1 MMRRIKRGEGGFV
14 LAELLVAFF
23 VVAVSGIGLWTMV
36 EQMRENRWERQ
47 VHVEALMTA
56 QHVMETMSGARCPT
70 GGYVVTGNRTT
81 FYVSIEEE
89 PLTDEWVWCQ
99 IRVTWPQEGGKER
112 GVQLGKLVSAVSSS
126 FADCVDCLRT
136 DVSKMAGSAGI
147 DVVGNDTGVDVARHR
162 RGGGRPMDDSF
173 FKAR

>member
-70 GGYVVTGNRTT
+70 GGYVVTGNRTG
-81 FYVSIEEE
+81 I
-89 PLTDEWVWCQ
+89 
-99 IRVTWPQEGGKER
+99 
-112 GVQLGKLVSAVSSS
+112 
-126 FADCVDCLRT
+126 LRQ
-136 DVSKMAGSAGI
+136 
-147 DVVGNDTGVDVARHR
+147 H
-162 RGGGRPMDDSF
+162 
-173 FKAR
+173 